1 VEQQCSRRNLPTH
14 GELRAVVLFK
24 TLRLDLFFWFV
35 HSDVMA
41 GCVYPFL
48 FSFCI
53 YITARSVA
61 FFYLS
66 MISGFE
72 MAKDFR

>member
-1 VEQQCSRRNLPTH
+1 
-14 GELRAVVLFK
+14 
-24 TLRLDLFFWFV
+24 
-35 HSDVMA
+35 MA

-48 FSFCI
+48 LSFCI

>member
-48 FSFCI
+48 F
-53 YITARSVA
+53 
-61 FFYLS
+61 FFLYLYYGPLGRFLLS
-66 MISGFE
+66 QHDI
-72 MAKDFR
+72 RL